1 MVVVVESENQRNQ
14 VEVQKNTHNKSES
27 EKIGQSKNIKQ
38 SWAKKSEAFEVEF
51 NFFPLHISFLT
62 F

>member
-27 EKIGQSKNIKQ
+27 EKIGLIKNIKQ
-38 SWAKKSEAFEVEF
+38 S
-51 NFFPLHISFLT
+51 
-62 F
+62 

>member
-38 SWAKKSEAFEVEF
+38 SWAKKSEALC
-51 NFFPLHISFLT
+51 NLYPPFLAK
-62 F
+62 